1 MTANEGEKKTIGISF
16 GALAPKLSEQL
27 TNQGFKF
34 SNEKVKHFE
43 ILIESMNYIRFG
55 DIMNDATFDKTI
67 QRLYKKIVKHVADK
81 NKLTVNKHS

>member
-1 MTANEGEKKTIGISF
+1 
-16 GALAPKLSEQL
+16 
-27 TNQGFKF
+27 
-34 SNEKVKHFE
+34 
-43 ILIESMNYIRFG
+43 MNYIRFG